1 MTLRVRLH
9 RFEGNTAQAA
19 PPAPVEPDEPGA
31 PDILGF
37 PAEVDDDEDE
47 DEEDD
52 AGRPG
57 RPAGASTVPLVV
69 LRRRDPLAG
78 LALLGTTGAAVAGL
92 FLPWSPADGA
102 LGGSLVREGFETPG
116 LAALLEGD
124 AWPPVAVAATGAA
137 LLLVG
142 LLPFRRA
149 RTHRVAGVLA
159 LAAVAPAV
167 AAVLVLLADAGWDA
181 GRVAAGAWCA
191 VAVAGLGLLGA
202 LKAMLTLPRVTA
214 AGRGDLPPPG

>member
-9 RFEGNTAQAA
+9 RFEGDTAQAA
-19 PPAPVEPDEPGA
+19 PPAPAGPDEPGA

-37 PAEVDDDEDE
+37 PAEPDDED
-47 DEEDD
+47 DGDD
-52 AGRPG
+52 GPG
-57 RPAGASTVPLVV
+57 DRRGARAGAAAGPLVV
-69 LRRRDPLAG
+69 LRRRDVVAG
-78 LALLGTTGAAVAGL
+78 LALLGSAGAAVAGL
-92 FLPWSPADGA
+92 VLPWTRADGA
-102 LGGSLVREGFETPG
+102 LGASAVREGFEAPG
-116 LAALLEGD
+116 LAALLEGGG
-124 AWPPVAVAATGAA
+124 WPPVAVVASGAA

-159 LAAVAPAV
+159 LAAAAPAV
-167 AAVLVLLADAGWDA
+167 AAVLVLLADADWQA

-202 LKAMLTLPRVTA
+202 LKAMLTLPRVAA
-214 AGRGDLPPPG
+214 AGNGDLPPPG